1 MSSELQCYRKGCTK
15 TYLPDENKAGKLVS
29 TFPLVSD
36 SFIHSNQ
43 FFYCQGRRD
52 GESTYPM
59 KYYGVFH

>member
-36 SFIHSNQ
+36 SFIRIN
-43 FFYCQGRRD
+43 YCQERRD
-52 GESTYPM
+52 VESTYPM